1 VCYDCPTVRRGLR
14 DMRERVCADRVGML
28 TSWGSRARGRAGL
41 LAIILLAF
49 ALRLYRLGYQSL
61 WYDEAVSVHL
71 ANKDL
76 AALTLHTAG
85 DIHPPLYYYLL
96 HFWVLIAGRSE
107 FSVAFFS
114 VVFGILILALAYRLA
129 RQVCGRP
136 VGLLAAFLIAVSP
149 FNLWYSQ
156 EVRMYTLGAFLG
168 LCTLYCLLRVGGLPE
183 RAQGHCLVDKEAEP
197 GATGATWRFW
207 AGYVLAAAAGLYSL
221 YYFAFLLIF
230 ENLFV
235 LAWWLW
241 RRRSGREGPLSLAR
255 WAVAQVLV
263 VVLYLPWLPIAL
275 RQGLYPPVPPW
286 RGFSS
291 LATVIT
297 ESWAAL
303 SLGQSVE
310 PESFLIWP
318 VLSFIFAIYLLGVV
332 GWRRWRR
339 DWPTTLLLCGYTF
352 APVLAIYLLSLR
364 TPLFHVRYVFTYSPP
379 FYVLLAAG
387 LMGLGRRWRAAL
399 PVAVGIITL
408 ACGYSIYTYHSS
420 PLYAADD
427 HRGAV
432 SYIEERM
439 APGDAVLIDAG
450 YAYPPFLYYF
460 DGQVAWRGRLVEYQP
475 DEVTE
480 QGVILL
486 QTGTIGG
493 DERLGWGDPAS
504 DFYATTEAET
514 AEALERVF
522 SHHPRVWVYRIYD
535 TVTDPR
541 GFIRSWL
548 DEHGRLIGD
557 EGFDGESYMRVQCYL
572 TATEPEYDASPV
584 YSPLEIDAIPGLELV
599 AYEAPTMVRQGEEL
613 PLTLFWRA
621 GRQWNAG
628 LDLRLSLA
636 LEDGLRVAEVESALS
651 PEMPGWTPGEVLSQE
666 VVVDVPPGTPPLSY
680 NLVLEWRESS
690 QDARPWSAQN
700 GLTMGM
706 IVVLRPLVPLPTP
719 PMPHEPWA
727 NFGDL
732 LQLTGYEL
740 PAPEVEAG
748 GELHLTLLWRAWDV
762 PLPVIQSA
770 LELRDAEGRAVA
782 RAERG
787 LGGAYTS
794 TLWGRE
800 ELVREAYGLEVP
812 EGVSSETYTLTLT
825 LQTVRADG
833 EEELLRVWSDSGV
846 WQDSFALGTLE
857 VIDSPRR

>member
-1 VCYDCPTVRRGLR
+1 
-14 DMRERVCADRVGML
+14 
-28 TSWGSRARGRAGL
+28 
-41 LAIILLAF
+41 
-49 ALRLYRLGYQSL
+49 
-61 WYDEAVSVHL
+61 
-71 ANKDL
+71 
-76 AALTLHTAG
+76 
-85 DIHPPLYYYLL
+85 
-96 HFWVLIAGRSE
+96 
-107 FSVAFFS
+107 
-114 VVFGILILALAYRLA
+114 
-129 RQVCGRP
+129 
-136 VGLLAAFLIAVSP
+136 VGLV
-149 FNLWYSQ
+149 
-156 EVRMYTLGAFLG
+156 
-168 LCTLYCLLRVGGLPE
+168 
-183 RAQGHCLVDKEAEP
+183 
-197 GATGATWRFW
+197 
-207 AGYVLAAAAGLYSL
+207 
-221 YYFAFLLIF
+221 
-230 ENLFV
+230 
-235 LAWWLW
+235 
-241 RRRSGREGPLSLAR
+241 
-255 WAVAQVLV
+255 
-263 VVLYLPWLPIAL
+263 
-275 RQGLYPPVPPW
+275 
-286 RGFSS
+286 
-291 LATVIT
+291 
-297 ESWAAL
+297 
-303 SLGQSVE
+303 
-310 PESFLIWP
+310 
-318 VLSFIFAIYLLGVV
+318 
-332 GWRRWRR
+332 
-339 DWPTTLLLCGYTF
+339 
-352 APVLAIYLLSLR
+352 
-364 TPLFHVRYVFTYSPP
+364 
-379 FYVLLAAG
+379 
-387 LMGLGRRWRAAL
+387 GLGRRWREAL
-399 PVAVGIITL
+399 PVALGIITL

-432 SYIEERM
+432 SYLEERM
-439 APGDAVLIDAG
+439 APGDAVLINAG

-460 DGQVAWRGRLVEYQP
+460 DGEVAWRGRLVEYQP

-535 TVTDPR
+535 TVTDPQ

-548 DEHGRLIGD
+548 DEHGHLIGD
-557 EGFDGESYMRVQCYL
+557 EAFDGESYMRVQCYL
-572 TATEPEYDASPV
+572 TGTEPDYDASPV

-833 EEELLRVWSDSGV
+833 EEELLRVWSDSDV